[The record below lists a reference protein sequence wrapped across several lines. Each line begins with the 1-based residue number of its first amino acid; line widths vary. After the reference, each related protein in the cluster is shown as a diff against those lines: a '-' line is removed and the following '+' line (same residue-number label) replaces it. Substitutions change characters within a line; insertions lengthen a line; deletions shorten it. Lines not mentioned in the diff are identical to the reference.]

1 MTGARGPAPF
11 RVRDS
16 ALIALALGRSAQNLR
31 ELRDG
36 VASVP
41 LASLHHHFLDT
52 LLRPSFSDP
61 EYHNDFA
68 LWAHAELRDEALAE
82 KLALVDPAEFVGGD
96 GLRSAVL
103 DILEDALAECG
114 YPEQAPPGHEFQFLR
129 SQIVI
134 FDTGLEAAT
143 PAELAAMA
151 PKLSQGSVFF
161 HFVDARLRPPRGE
174 DDFRAW
180 LAGWGEQGERGRAR
194 LAMVDPSFGSLRELR
209 ARIARA
215 LAEAYGAPA

>member
-1 MTGARGPAPF
+1 MTDARAPAPF

-41 LASLHHHFLDT
+41 LASLIHHFLDT

-61 EYHNDFA
+61 EYQNDFA
-68 LWAHAELRDEALAE
+68 LWAHVELRDEALAE
-82 KLALVDPAEFVGGD
+82 KLALVDPADYAGGD
-96 GLRSAVL
+96 ELRGAVL
-103 DILEDALAECG
+103 DLLEDALADG
-114 YPEQAPPGHEFQFLR
+114 PHPMQAPPGHEFQFLR
-129 SQIVI
+129 SQLVV
-134 FDTGLEAAT
+134 FDTGLEAGT
-143 PAELAAMA
+143 PAELAALV

-174 DDFRAW
+174 DDFRTW
-180 LAGWGEQGERGRAR
+180 LARWGEEGERGRAR
-194 LAMVDPSFGSLRELR
+194 LAMVDPSFGPLRELR
-209 ARIARA
+209 SRIARA

>member
-1 MTGARGPAPF
+1 MTAARPAPF

-41 LASLHHHFLDT
+41 LASLQHHFLDT
-52 LLRPSFSDP
+52 LLRPSFTDP

-68 LWAHAELRDEALAE
+68 LWAHSELRDEALAE
-82 KLALVDPAEFVGGD
+82 KLALVDPAEYVGGD

-103 DILEDALAECG
+103 DVLEDALAEAVH
-114 YPEQAPPGHEFQFLR
+114 PLQAPAGHEFQFLR
-129 SQIVI
+129 SQIAI
-134 FDTGLEAAT
+134 FDTEIEART
-143 PAELAAMA
+143 PAELAALV

-161 HFVDARLRPPRGE
+161 HFVDARLRPPLGE

-180 LAGWGEQGERGRAR
+180 LAGWGEEGERGRAR
-194 LAMVDPSFGSLRELR
+194 LAMVDPMFGSLRDLR

-215 LAEAYGAPA
+215 MTAAYGESA

>member
-1 MTGARGPAPF
+1 MTAAATPAPF
-11 RVRDS
+11 RVLDS

-52 LLRPSFSDP
+52 LLRPSFTDP
-61 EYHNDFA
+61 EYLNDFA

-82 KLALVDPAEFVGGD
+82 KLALVDPAEYDGGD

-103 DILEDALAECG
+103 DILEDALAESAH
-114 YPEQAPPGHEFQFLR
+114 PLPAPAGHEFQFLR
-129 SQIVI
+129 SQLVI
-134 FDTGLEAAT
+134 FDTGVTASS
-143 PAELAAMA
+143 PAELAALV

-161 HFVDARLRPPRGE
+161 HFIDARLRPPRGE

-180 LAGWGEQGERGRAR
+180 LAGWGEEGERGRAR
-194 LAMVDPSFGSLRELR
+194 LAMVDPMFGSLRDLR
-209 ARIARA
+209 ARVARA
-215 LAEAYGAPA
+215 MDEAYGGRS